1 MSAQPPQPDSPPV
14 AVPAA
19 ASHGHGD
26 GEPGNPAVPARTAE
40 PSQHDGTV
48 PVDDAPAGSRAVRL
62 GGKFTL
68 VTGGMALVIFAWWLA
83 SSYIVGPRMLPPPAE
98 VWAVIL
104 ELFTSGALVTNFS
117 ASIGAIVFGFT
128 IGSLLGLPIGVLIGR
143 STFWRILLQGP
154 VTVIVSLPGLAYG
167 VLMLAAFGLGPT
179 GPVVA
184 AAMVAMP
191 YVVINTAEGI
201 RAVDRDL
208 VRMSHSY
215 QRSRFRIV
223 RHVLIPSVTP
233 YLFAS
238 LRYAFAQ
245 GWKIVA
251 IVEVFGATNGIGFM
265 IRSTYQSF
273 SIEGMLAWTISFV
286 ALMLF
291 VERVLL
297 VQVERRVF
305 RWRSS

>member
-1 MSAQPPQPDSPPV
+1 MSAPSPPQPDSPLV
-14 AVPAA
+14 VA
-19 ASHGHGD
+19 ASGD
-26 GEPGNPAVPARTAE
+26 GDDEPDRRAAPARPPEATRRPDRA
-40 PSQHDGTV
+40 SRGDG
-48 PVDDAPAGSRAVRL
+48 AVRL
-62 GGKFTL
+62 GGKLVL
-68 VTGGMALVIFAWWLA
+68 VTGGMVLVIVAWWLA
-83 SSYIVGPRMLPPPAE
+83 STYLVGQRMLPPPVE
-98 VWAVIL
+98 VWDTIW
-104 ELFTSGALVTNFS
+104 ELLSSGALVTHFS
-117 ASIGAIVFGFT
+117 ASIGAIVLGFA
-128 IGSLLGLPIGVLIGR
+128 IGSLLGLPIGVLVGR
-143 STFWRILLQGP
+143 STFWRILLDGP
-154 VTVIVSLPGLAYG
+154 VMVIVSLPGLAYG
-167 VLMLAAFGLGPT
+167 VLMLAVFGLGPT
-179 GPVVA
+179 GPIVA
-184 AAMVAMP
+184 AAMVAIP
-191 YVVINTAEGI
+191 YMVINTAEGI

-215 QRSRFRIV
+215 QRSRFRIA

-251 IVEVFGATNGIGFM
+251 IVEVFGATEGIGFM

-273 SIEGMLAWTISFV
+273 SVEGMLAWTISFV

-305 RWRSS
+305 RWRSA